1 MTMARRDWLVA
12 IGIVALAAGTAA
24 LTVARAGDTPE
35 ADKSGKELRKVMI
48 FRSGGSWLGVQIAD
62 VDAARAKELGLKEEM
77 GAEVQSVSPGSPAEE
92 AGLKEGDVITEYQG
106 TRIEG
111 VAQLT
116 RLVHETPTGR
126 NATLKFMRDGAAR
139 TVQVKV
145 GARDGEHDGDMGK
158 HVEVMGGPHGYAK
171 VWHQSGDDDT
181 PDVDVEN
188 LDEVPNLIN
197 LSGLMGGR
205 PRLGVNVDTVGKQLA
220 EYFGI
225 KQGHGVLV
233 TSVTKDG
240 PGAAAGLKAGD
251 VIVKVEEESIEDVS
265 DLHMALRDHRDKEV
279 HLTIVRDHKEQTV
292 TVPPL
297 PKKSSDNS
305 SEKSSGFSWT
315 PADQETINARVH
327 DAVRAAEQAGLNR
340 ADVQRQIEDAL
351 RQAREAARQAE
362 EQARRG
368 HAAGAVSTPQGEVE
382 SAPAGDDAS
391 DVKAVPDQEREDIKR
406 AVEEGRRIRMGQ
418 HATGGTGGE

>member
-1 MTMARRDWLVA
+1 MARRDWLMA
-12 IGIVALAAGTAA
+12 IGIVAFAAGTAA

-35 ADKSGKELRKVMI
+35 ADKSGKEMRKVVI

-62 VDAARAKELGLKEEM
+62 VDAARAKELGLREEM

-116 RLVHETPTGR
+116 RLVHETPAGR
-126 NATLKFMRDGAAR
+126 NASVKFMRDGAAR

-158 HVEVMGGPHGYAK
+158 HVEVMGGPHGFAK
-171 VWHQSGDDDT
+171 VWHQSEDEDT

-188 LDEVPNLIN
+188 LGDIPSVIN

-233 TSVTKDG
+233 TSVTKDS

-251 VIVKVEEESIEDVS
+251 VIVKVEDESIEDVS

-279 HLTIVRDHKEQTV
+279 RLTIVRDRHEQTV

-297 PKKSSDNS
+297 PRKSSDNS
-305 SEKSSGFSWT
+305 SENGTGFSWT

-340 ADVQRQIEDAL
+340 ADVQRQIEDAI
-351 RQAREAARQAE
+351 RQAREAARQAA
-362 EQARRG
+362 QASR
-368 HAAGAVSTPQGEVE
+368 HAAGSVSTQNDDLENV
-382 SAPAGDDAS
+382 SAAADAAA
-391 DVKAVPDQEREDIKR
+391 DVRAVPDQEREDIKR

-418 HATGGTGGE
+418 HSTGGTGGD

>member
-1 MTMARRDWLVA
+1 MTMARREWLVA
-12 IGIVALAAGTAA
+12 IGIVALVAGTAA

-35 ADKSGKELRKVMI
+35 ADKNGKEMRKVVI

-111 VAQLT
+111 VSQLT
-116 RLVHETPTGR
+116 RLVHETPAGR
-126 NATLKFMRDGAAR
+126 NASVKFMRDGAAR

-145 GARDGEHDGDMGK
+145 GQRDGEHDGDMEK
-158 HVEVMGGPHGYAK
+158 HIEVMGGPHGFAK
-171 VWHQSGDDDT
+171 IWHQSEDGDT

-188 LDEVPNLIN
+188 LDDIPNVIN
-197 LSGLMGGR
+197 FSGMMGGR

-220 EYFGI
+220 DYFGI

-233 TSVTKDG
+233 TSVTKDS

-251 VIVKVEEESIEDVS
+251 VIVKVEDESVEDVS
-265 DLHMALRDHRDKEV
+265 DLHMALRDRRDKDV
-279 HLTIVRDHKEQTV
+279 HLTIVRERREQTV

-297 PKKSSDNS
+297 PRKSSDNS
-305 SEKSSGFSWT
+305 LENESGFSWT
-315 PADQETINARVH
+315 PADQETINARVRE
-327 DAVRAAEQAGLNR
+327 AVRAAAQAGINQPE
-340 ADVQRQIEDAL
+340 VQRRIEEAI
-351 RQAREAARQAE
+351 RKAREAARQAT
-362 EQARRG
+362 G
-368 HAAGAVSTPQGEVE
+368 HAAGTVSTDQDEE
-382 SAPAGDDAS
+382 SAPDVDEGTP
-391 DVKAVPDQEREDIKR
+391 DVKPVPEQEREDIKR
-406 AVEEGRRIRMGQ
+406 AVEEGRRIRMGMQ
-418 HATGGTGGE
+418 STGGTGGD

>member
-1 MTMARRDWLVA
+1 MARRDWLVA

-35 ADKSGKELRKVMI
+35 ADKSGKEMRKVMI

-116 RLVHETPTGR
+116 RLVHETPAGR
-126 NATLKFMRDGAAR
+126 NATVKFMRDGAAR
-139 TVQVKV
+139 TAQVKV
-145 GARDGEHDGDMGK
+145 GARDGEHDGDTGK
-158 HVEVMGGPHGYAK
+158 HVEVLGGPHGFTK
-171 VWHQSGDDDT
+171 VWHQSGDDET

-233 TSVTKDG
+233 TSVTKDS

-251 VIVKVEEESIEDVS
+251 VIVKVEDESIEDVS
-265 DLHMALRDHRDKEV
+265 DLHMALRDHRDKDV
-279 HLTIVRDHKEQTV
+279 HLTIVRDRREQTV

-297 PKKSSDNS
+297 PRKSSDNS
-305 SEKSSGFSWT
+305 SENGSSFSWT

-351 RQAREAARQAE
+351 RQAREAARQAA
-362 EQARRG
+362 QATRHG
-368 HAAGAVSTPQGEVE
+368 AGSVSTQHDDVE
-382 SAPAGDDAS
+382 SAPAADDGAA

-418 HATGGTGGE
+418 HSTGGTGGD

>member
-1 MTMARRDWLVA
+1 MARREWLVA
-12 IGIVALAAGTAA
+12 VGIVALAAGAAA

-35 ADKSGKELRKVMI
+35 ADKHGKEMRKVMI

-111 VAQLT
+111 VSQLT
-116 RLVHETPTGR
+116 RLVHETPAGR
-126 NATLKFMRDGAAR
+126 NASVKFMRDGAPR

-145 GARDGEHDGDMGK
+145 GQRDGEHDGDMEK
-158 HVEVMGGPHGYAK
+158 HIEVMGGPHGFAK

-188 LDEVPNLIN
+188 LDEVPNLTY

-233 TSVTKDG
+233 TSVTKDS

-251 VIVKVEEESIEDVS
+251 VIVKVEDESIEDVS
-265 DLHMALRDHRDKEV
+265 DLHMALRDHRDKDV
-279 HLTIVRDHKEQTV
+279 HLTIVRDRREQTV
-292 TVPPL
+292 TVPP
-297 PKKSSDNS
+297 PPRKSSDNS
-305 SEKSSGFSWT
+305 LEKESGFSWT
-315 PADQETINARVH
+315 PADQETINARVRE
-327 DAVRAAEQAGLNR
+327 AVRAAEQAGINQPE
-340 ADVQRQIEDAL
+340 VQRQIEEAI
-351 RQAREAARQAE
+351 RKAREAARQVT
-362 EQARRG
+362 G
-368 HAAGAVSTPQGEVE
+368 HAAGTVSTDQDEETATDPDE
-382 SAPAGDDAS
+382 SAPE
-391 DVKAVPDQEREDIKR
+391 VKAVPDQEREDIKR
-406 AVEEGRRIRMGQ
+406 AVEEGRRIRMGSQ
-418 HATGGTGGE
+418 STGGTGGD

>member
-1 MTMARRDWLVA
+1 MARREWLVA
-12 IGIVALAAGTAA
+12 IGVVALAAGAAA

-35 ADKSGKELRKVMI
+35 PDKHGKEMRKVVI

-92 AGLKEGDVITEYQG
+92 AGLKEGDVITDYQG

-111 VAQLT
+111 VSQLT
-116 RLVHETPTGR
+116 RLVHETPAGR
-126 NATLKFMRDGAAR
+126 NASLKFMRDGTLR
-139 TVQVKV
+139 TVQIKV
-145 GARDGEHDGDMGK
+145 GQRDGEHDGDMQK
-158 HVEVMGGPHGYAK
+158 HVEVMGGQHGFAK
-171 VWHQSGDDDT
+171 VWHESDDDT
-181 PDVDVEN
+181 PDVDVESSEE
-188 LDEVPNLIN
+188 LPNLIN

-233 TSVTKDG
+233 TSVTKDS

-251 VIVKVEEESIEDVS
+251 VIVKVEDESIEDVS
-265 DLHMALRDHRDKEV
+265 DLHMALRDHRDKDV
-279 HLTIVRDHKEQTV
+279 HLTIVRDRHEQTV
-292 TVPPL
+292 TVPP
-297 PKKSSDNS
+297 PPRKSSDNS
-305 SEKSSGFSWT
+305 SESGSGFSWT

-327 DAVRAAEQAGLNR
+327 DAVRAAEEAGLNR
-340 ADVQRQIEDAL
+340 ADLQRQIEDAL
-351 RQAREAARQAE
+351 RQARDAARQAA
-362 EQARRG
+362 QAAG
-368 HAAGAVSTPQGEVE
+368 HAAGSVSLQQDDVE
-382 SAPAGDDAS
+382 SAPAADDDAA

-418 HATGGTGGE
+418 HSTGGTGGD

>member
-1 MTMARRDWLVA
+1 
-12 IGIVALAAGTAA
+12 
-24 LTVARAGDTPE
+24 
-35 ADKSGKELRKVMI
+35 
-48 FRSGGSWLGVQIAD
+48 
-62 VDAARAKELGLKEEM
+62 
-77 GAEVQSVSPGSPAEE
+77 
-92 AGLKEGDVITEYQG
+92 
-106 TRIEG
+106 
-111 VAQLT
+111 
-116 RLVHETPTGR
+116 
-126 NATLKFMRDGAAR
+126 
-139 TVQVKV
+139 
-145 GARDGEHDGDMGK
+145 
-158 HVEVMGGPHGYAK
+158 MGGPHGFAK
-171 VWHQSGDDDT
+171 VWHQSGDEET

-188 LDEVPNLIN
+188 LEDIPNVIN
-197 LSGLMGGR
+197 LSGLSGLSGMMGGR

-220 EYFGI
+220 DYFGI

-233 TSVTKDG
+233 TSVTKDS

-251 VIVKVEEESIEDVS
+251 VIVKVEDESIEDVS